1 MTPNLFYKGL
11 KKTLML
17 KPKRS
22 IVMLFK
28 EIHKGNE
35 LAFNELFLTYYD
47 RLVSFSMTYVKQLEH
62 AEELTSELFVKLWLK
77 RDTLPGILKP
87 EVYLYIAVKNA
98 ALNHLRGNKR
108 STQLLVNEVENS
120 LVSAFSAQDESEL
133 ETKELTQKLDEA
145 IAALPEQRRII
156 FRLIKEEE
164 LKCREVA
171 CILNI
176 SVRTVENQLYKAVKT
191 LADAISPYLGYHPQ
205 KRLSKKQSLSNL
217 SVLFFL

>member
-1 MTPNLFYKGL
+1 
-11 KKTLML
+11 ML
-17 KPKRS
+17 KPERS
-22 IVMLFK
+22 IVILFK
-28 EIHKGNE
+28 EIHEGNE

-47 RLVSFSMTYVKQLEH
+47 RLVSFSITYVKQLEH

-77 RDTLPGILKP
+77 RDTLADILKP

-98 ALNHLRGNKR
+98 ALNHLRSHKK
-108 STQLLVNEVENS
+108 SKQLLVDDTENS
-120 LVSAFSAQDESEL
+120 LVPEFAGQDRSEL
-133 ETKELTQKLDEA
+133 ETKELTRKLDEA

-171 CILNI
+171 AILNI
-176 SVRTVENQLYKAVKT
+176 SVRTVESQLYKAVKT
-191 LADAISPYLGYHPQ
+191 LAEAISPYLGYHPQ
-205 KRLSKKQSLSNL
+205 KRISKKQPLSSL

>member
-1 MTPNLFYKGL
+1 
-11 KKTLML
+11 ML
-17 KPKRS
+17 KPERS
-22 IVMLFK
+22 IVILFK
-28 EIHKGNE
+28 EIHEGNE

-62 AEELTSELFVKLWLK
+62 SEELTSELFVKLWLK
-77 RDTLPGILKP
+77 RDTLPDILKP

-98 ALNHLRGNKR
+98 ALNHLRGHKK
-108 STQLLVNEVENS
+108 SKQLLVNDAENS
-120 LVSAFSAQDESEL
+120 LVPESAEQDRSEL
-133 ETKELTQKLDEA
+133 ETKELARKLDEA

-171 CILNI
+171 AILNI
-176 SVRTVENQLYKAVKT
+176 SVRTVESQLYKAVKT

-205 KRLSKKQSLSNL
+205 KRINKKQPLSSL